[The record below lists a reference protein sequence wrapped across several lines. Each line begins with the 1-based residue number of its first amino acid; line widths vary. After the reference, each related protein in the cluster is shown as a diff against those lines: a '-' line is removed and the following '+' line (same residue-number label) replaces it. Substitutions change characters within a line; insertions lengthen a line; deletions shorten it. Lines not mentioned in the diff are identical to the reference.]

1 MLVYS
6 LGHAAA
12 RDTTSGT
19 LFVKSIHDVFR
30 EHAKTKDI
38 LTLMTQVKS
47 SLSSHLKVGV
57 RSWAPA
63 GIFSEGGKIA

>member
-47 SLSSHLKVGV
+47 CHSK
-57 RSWAPA
+57 A
-63 GIFSEGGKIA
+63 FEGEHTCEIYSVTY